1 MNTQQR
7 NGTILA
13 GTLAVLG
20 AATLAVLVVV
30 QDTPAPLWLWVTF
43 AAAFVT
49 LEFSSVE
56 VSDRLFVSGSRMAAY
71 TAAVVFGRSS
81 AVLAV
86 ALMAAVATLHP
97 DDIRQRGW
105 RRPAVNFGQLV
116 ISAAVGMAVF
126 VPFLPGDAV
135 TAADLPL
142 LAAGAAISAM
152 VYDWVNFR
160 LVRFIV
166 RRLYPERTVRPWSK
180 MLANH
185 VALGVLGA
193 FGGVFGAA
201 YLLVGPVILPL
212 IFVTFL
218 VGQMGFRS
226 YSQLRGAHLDTIRG
240 FVKALEALDPYTRG
254 HTERVAKFSR
264 QTAERLEFAP
274 ERLERLE
281 WAALIHDV
289 GKVAVPAELL
299 HKPGSLTDDEYRRMV
314 RHMLVVEDV
323 LAGVDFLAPM
333 VEIAAAHHSL
343 LEGASRVS
351 VEGRILAAADAF
363 DAMTS
368 TRSYRAAVTQ
378 TTAFDQLRRRGDVY
392 GAEVVEALIAAIEAS
407 GEQYGSPDDESSA
420 VVERLVRERAIRA

>member
-1 MNTQQR
+1 
-7 NGTILA
+7 
-13 GTLAVLG
+13 
-20 AATLAVLVVV
+20 
-30 QDTPAPLWLWVTF
+30 
-43 AAAFVT
+43 
-49 LEFSSVE
+49 
-56 VSDRLFVSGSRMAAY
+56 
-71 TAAVVFGRSS
+71 
-81 AVLAV
+81 
-86 ALMAAVATLHP
+86 
-97 DDIRQRGW
+97 
-105 RRPAVNFGQLV
+105 
-116 ISAAVGMAVF
+116 
-126 VPFLPGDAV
+126 
-135 TAADLPL
+135 
-142 LAAGAAISAM
+142 
-152 VYDWVNFR
+152 
-160 LVRFIV
+160 
-166 RRLYPERTVRPWSK
+166 
-180 MLANH
+180 

-201 YLLVGPVILPL
+201 YVLVGPVILPL

-218 VGQMGFRS
+218 VGQMGFHS

-254 HTERVAKFSR
+254 HTERVARFSR
-264 QTAERLEFAP
+264 QTAQRLEFSAD
-274 ERLERLE
+274 RLEKLE

-378 TTAFDQLRRRGDVY
+378 STAFDQLRRRGDVY
-392 GAEVVEALIAAIEAS
+392 GVEVVEALIAAIEAS

-420 VVERLVRERAIRA
+420 EVERLVRERAIRA